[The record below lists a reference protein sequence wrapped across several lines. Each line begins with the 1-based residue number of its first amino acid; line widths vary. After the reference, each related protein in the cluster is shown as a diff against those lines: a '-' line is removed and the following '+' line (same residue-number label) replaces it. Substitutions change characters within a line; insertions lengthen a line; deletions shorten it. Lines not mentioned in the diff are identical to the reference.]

1 MTQYDRI
8 INYCKAF
15 EYITPFEAFQ
25 ELGITKLATR
35 IGEMEAKGIARF
47 IHGRVNG
54 KNRYG
59 EPVSYMRYSLMP
71 EWLAKAT
78 DKVNDMIKEQE
89 KKDGQ
94 A

>member
-8 INYCKAF
+8 INFCKSF

-35 IGEMEAKGIARF
+35 ISEMEAKGIARF

-71 EWLAKAT
+71 KWLEER
-78 DKVNDMIKEQE
+78 MKEQE
-89 KKDGQ
+89 KKDGTEN
-94 A
+94 